1 MCIQKF
7 RSKISYFKCRTSE
20 LYLFINLYE
29 SHFAFCSL
37 IFHLIKESRSK
48 KKFLMPNKK
57 LILHLNYYHSFKK
70 FVFFFFSVTLRN
82 VTEVLEFAML
92 YNASQLRD
100 VCTELLTNNLATVI
114 ESRFVTF
121 KVVCEFLFKNSA

>member
-1 MCIQKF
+1 MCIQKI

-70 FVFFFFSVTLRN
+70 FVFFFFFSDIKECYWGVR
-82 VTEVLEFAML
+82 VRHAV
-92 YNASQLRD
+92 QR
-100 VCTELLTNNLATVI
+100 
-114 ESRFVTF
+114 
-121 KVVCEFLFKNSA
+121 

>member
-1 MCIQKF
+1 MCIQEF
-7 RSKISYFKCRTSE
+7 RRRFSYFKCRSSE

-29 SHFAFCSL
+29 SHLSL
-37 IFHLIKESRSK
+37 ASRK
-48 KKFLMPNKK
+48 LFLMPNKK

-70 FVFFFFSVTLRN
+70 SVFLCFFFSVTLRN
-82 VTEVLEFAML
+82 VAEVLEFAML

-114 ESRFVTF
+114 ESRFVMF
-121 KVVCEFLFKNSA
+121 KVVCRFIFKNFA